1 MYDKLLEIIKHF
13 GIKNQQKK
21 LTEEIHE
28 LNEAI
33 TTYEVLD
40 DYIGSYADE
49 KHHIAEE
56 LADCYVLLNQ
66 IKTYYDI
73 SSSQIGDIMDE
84 KTERTL
90 ERIKEGYYD
99 KKEEN

>member
-1 MYDKLLEIIKHF
+1 MKNNIKAIIDHF

-40 DYIGSYADE
+40 DYIGSYTDE

-56 LADCYVLLNQ
+56 ITDCMLLLYQ
-66 IKTYYDI
+66 IKLYYNISEEDI
-73 SSSQIGDIMDE
+73 LKISKQKID
-84 KTERTL
+84 RT
-90 ERIKEGYYD
+90 IKRMESGYYA
-99 KKEEN
+99 KK